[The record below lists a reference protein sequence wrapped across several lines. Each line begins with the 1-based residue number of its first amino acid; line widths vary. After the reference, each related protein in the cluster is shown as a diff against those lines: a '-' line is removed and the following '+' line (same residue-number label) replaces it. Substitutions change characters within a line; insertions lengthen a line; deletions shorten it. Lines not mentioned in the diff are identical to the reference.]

1 MSTSSSA
8 GWTIGKKLIVGFMS
22 VALIVMV
29 LGIIGFYGLT
39 KSEQAIEEIGVVRL
53 PSVQGLLQMQVGLEE
68 AVVAQRSLLNA
79 DLSREQRAQYQ
90 AAFVRARDQYRAA
103 REIYEPLP
111 QTDKEA
117 EVWQSFDRT
126 LTEWVRVN
134 DRIMTAHEAFDQ
146 QDILNPDQLRAYLQQ
161 FRGDHHALEVQVANL
176 ILQGEQFQ
184 GGADATLC
192 HFGRWLADFSTTNAD
207 LRREIDK
214 IQEPHNSFH
223 AAVGQIRQAMENG
236 NREEAT
242 RVFVE
247 VMQPSARDVFA
258 GFNALIRLSEQA
270 DELRDTIVDMT
281 MVEAYNYQQAAFGYL
296 NEVVGINL
304 SIADEEVRAA
314 TGMAAFLEIFSLIAM
329 VVGVATAVILGLLI
343 SRGIN
348 AALRRVIA
356 SLSSGSEQVTSAS
369 EQVSSSSQQMAE
381 GATEQ
386 ASSLEEISAS
396 LEEMAAMTRQNA
408 DNSSQANGMSTEASS
423 AVNQGQEAMRRLSE
437 AMGKIKAS
445 ADETAKI
452 IKTIDEIAFQTNLL
466 ALNAAVE
473 AARAGDAGKG
483 FAVVAEEVR
492 NLAQRSAEAAKSTSA
507 LIEGSQTNTE
517 SGVQVSSEVAGI
529 LENIVTTV
537 GKVSQLINEVSAA
550 SQEQAQGIDQVTQAV
565 TQMDQVTQEN
575 AANAEESASASE
587 ELSAQA
593 QELNDMV
600 GVLVRMVGGGADQ
613 DSHAAPL
620 RRPPQQ
626 FHHQAPSKPAVH
638 IGHSPA
644 KPAAKPTASKKADSA
659 IPLDDEDFK
668 DF

>member
-1 MSTSSSA
+1 MK
-8 GWTIGKKLIVGFMS
+8 IGTKL
-22 VALIVMV
+22 V
-29 LGIIGFYGLT
+29 LGFITVAFITLVVGTMGFIGLSRLESDLENIGTNRIPDLQYLAVLNT
-39 KSEQAIEEIGVVRL
+39 QRMTIRAQTLDMWIPENDPLEQAIQHYRNVQAERARSWPLVEEAMEGLKKIPRQSERGRNLMQQLEQQYNAWRAHYDILDDLIRRFVNCTDDALRPGLYEEYQVASSNMIPNSNAMGETFDQLTANNNTNTNTMIAASMSMAQILEWTALIASIVGVL
-53 PSVQGLLQMQVGLEE
+53 LALAIGLLL
-68 AVVAQRSLLNA
+68 ARS
-79 DLSREQRAQYQ
+79 
-90 AAFVRARDQYRAA
+90 
-103 REIYEPLP
+103 
-111 QTDKEA
+111 
-117 EVWQSFDRT
+117 
-126 LTEWVRVN
+126 
-134 DRIMTAHEAFDQ
+134 
-146 QDILNPDQLRAYLQQ
+146 
-161 FRGDHHALEVQVANL
+161 
-176 ILQGEQFQ
+176 
-184 GGADATLC
+184 
-192 HFGRWLADFSTTNAD
+192 
-207 LRREIDK
+207 
-214 IQEPHNSFH
+214 
-223 AAVGQIRQAMENG
+223 
-236 NREEAT
+236 
-242 RVFVE
+242 
-247 VMQPSARDVFA
+247 
-258 GFNALIRLSEQA
+258 
-270 DELRDTIVDMT
+270 
-281 MVEAYNYQQAAFGYL
+281 
-296 NEVVGINL
+296 
-304 SIADEEVRAA
+304 
-314 TGMAAFLEIFSLIAM
+314 
-329 VVGVATAVILGLLI
+329 
-343 SRGIN
+343 IN

-356 SLSSGSEQVTSAS
+356 GLSSGSEQVTSAS

-408 DNSSQANGMSTEASS
+408 DNSAQANGMSKEAST

-437 AMGKIKAS
+437 AMGKIKTS

-507 LIEGSQTNTE
+507 LIEGSQVNTE

-600 GVLVRMVGGGADQ
+600 NVLVRMVGGGADQ
-613 DSHAAPL
+613 TTGSAPL

-626 FHHQAPSKPAVH
+626 FQHHAPSRPVAH
-638 IGHSPA
+638 IAHAPA
-644 KPAAKPTASKKADSA
+644 KPAAKKPAVKKPDAA